1 MNDSEKH
8 DHKSGETGLRR
19 TAIGVWLTMGG
30 LFGWRVLQSFR
41 HPRAKELAKS
51 TAPVT
56 EAVPRPEKI
65 SPVTPLVSQPPAEK
79 PLAVEPLVAEPAVAP
94 PLVPPS
100 AVAQPLI
107 VPPPALPPAAPATQP
122 TPALV
127 QLRTSGPTDELPER
141 SQDRN
146 LDAENGVNLPRRTF
160 WGTALAGSAFLLACA
175 AGIAFL
181 VAYWIGASNWFLGGT
196 LAVSL
201 AAFGVTLVVWARWLT
216 VQREAVAPRKPLCPP
231 QQVRDA
237 AAGSFLEGAQD
248 IQRRSLLRWVGLAG
262 IGLAASTVISLLR
275 SIGFPAT
282 AALNSRVWKRGQ
294 RLVTTDGKPVPA
306 NALRPGVT
314 LIVFPENSIGAERA
328 QTVLL
333 RVDPNLLQLP
343 KDREN
348 WAPLG
353 NLAYSRVCTHAGCTV
368 GLYEKT
374 TQLLMCPCHQ
384 STFDVLRAARPNGGP
399 AARALPQLPLYT
411 DSDGNLRAAGGFSD
425 PPGPGFWGMA

>member
-1 MNDSEKH
+1 MNGSEEHDSR
-8 DHKSGETGLRR
+8 SGETVQRR
-19 TAIGVWLTMGG
+19 LAIGVWLTMGG
-30 LFGWRVLQSFR
+30 LFGWQVLQSFR
-41 HPRAKELAKS
+41 HARAKEIVEAP
-51 TAPVT
+51 APVA
-56 EAVPRPEKI
+56 EAGPTPERAL
-65 SPVTPLVSQPPAEK
+65 P
-79 PLAVEPLVAEPAVAP
+79 
-94 PLVPPS
+94 
-100 AVAQPLI
+100 
-107 VPPPALPPAAPATQP
+107 VPPPADPTSAPSALPTPVLVQRRTAGPAEELPP
-122 TPALV
+122 
-127 QLRTSGPTDELPER
+127 R
-141 SQDRN
+141 SHDRN
-146 LDAENGVNLPRRTF
+146 LDAESGVNLPRRTF

-181 VAYWIGASNWFLGGT
+181 VAYWIDASNAILGGT
-196 LAVSL
+196 LAVAV
-201 AAFGVTLVVWARWLT
+201 AAFGVTLVVWALWLT
-216 VQREAVAPRKPLCPP
+216 ARREAVEPRKPLCPP
-231 QQVRDA
+231 QEVRDA

-262 IGLAASTVISLLR
+262 IGLAASTLISLLR
-275 SIGFPAT
+275 SIGFPSSAE
-282 AALNSRVWKRGQ
+282 LNSRVWKRGQ

-306 NALRPGVT
+306 TAVQPGVT
-314 LIVFPENSIGAERA
+314 LIVFPEDSIGAERA

-343 KDREN
+343 KDRAN

-411 DSDGNLRAAGGFSD
+411 DGDGNLRAAGGFSD

>member
-1 MNDSEKH
+1 MNGSEEHDSR
-8 DHKSGETGLRR
+8 SGETVQRR
-19 TAIGVWLTMGG
+19 LAIGVWLTMGG
-30 LFGWRVLQSFR
+30 LFGWQVLQSFR
-41 HPRAKELAKS
+41 HARAKEIVEAP
-51 TAPVT
+51 APVA
-56 EAVPRPEKI
+56 EAGPTPERAL
-65 SPVTPLVSQPPAEK
+65 P
-79 PLAVEPLVAEPAVAP
+79 
-94 PLVPPS
+94 
-100 AVAQPLI
+100 
-107 VPPPALPPAAPATQP
+107 VPPPADPASAPSALPTPVLVQRRTAGPTEELPP
-122 TPALV
+122 
-127 QLRTSGPTDELPER
+127 R
-141 SQDRN
+141 SHDRN
-146 LDAENGVNLPRRTF
+146 LDAESGVNLPRRTF

-181 VAYWIGASNWFLGGT
+181 VAYWIDASNAILGGT
-196 LAVSL
+196 LAVAV
-201 AAFGVTLVVWARWLT
+201 AAFGVTLVVWALWLT
-216 VQREAVAPRKPLCPP
+216 ARREAVEPRKPLCPP
-231 QQVRDA
+231 QEVRDA

-262 IGLAASTVISLLR
+262 IGLAASTLISLLR
-275 SIGFPAT
+275 SIGFPSSAE
-282 AALNSRVWKRGQ
+282 LNSRVWKRGQ

-306 NALRPGVT
+306 TAVQPGVT
-314 LIVFPENSIGAERA
+314 LIVFPEDSIGAERA

-343 KDREN
+343 KDRAN

-411 DSDGNLRAAGGFSD
+411 DGDGNLRAAGGFSD

>member
-1 MNDSEKH
+1 MNGSEEHDSR
-8 DHKSGETGLRR
+8 SGETVQRR
-19 TAIGVWLTMGG
+19 LAIGVWLTMGG
-30 LFGWRVLQSFR
+30 LFGWQVLQSFR
-41 HPRAKELAKS
+41 HARAKEIVEAP
-51 TAPVT
+51 APVA
-56 EAVPRPEKI
+56 EAGPTPERAL
-65 SPVTPLVSQPPAEK
+65 P
-79 PLAVEPLVAEPAVAP
+79 
-94 PLVPPS
+94 
-100 AVAQPLI
+100 
-107 VPPPALPPAAPATQP
+107 VPPPADPASAPSALPTPVLVQRRTAGPAEELPP
-122 TPALV
+122 
-127 QLRTSGPTDELPER
+127 R
-141 SQDRN
+141 SHDRN
-146 LDAENGVNLPRRTF
+146 LDAESGVNLPRRTF

-181 VAYWIGASNWFLGGT
+181 VAYWIDASNAILGGT
-196 LAVSL
+196 LAVAV
-201 AAFGVTLVVWARWLT
+201 AAFGVTLVVWALWLT
-216 VQREAVAPRKPLCPP
+216 ARREAVEPRKPLCPP
-231 QQVRDA
+231 QEVRDA

-262 IGLAASTVISLLR
+262 IGLAASTLISLLR
-275 SIGFPAT
+275 SIGFPSSAE
-282 AALNSRVWKRGQ
+282 LNSRVWKRGQ

-306 NALRPGVT
+306 TAVQPGVT
-314 LIVFPENSIGAERA
+314 LIVFPEDSIGAERA

-343 KDREN
+343 KDRAN

-411 DSDGNLRAAGGFSD
+411 DGDGNLRAAGGFSD

>member
-1 MNDSEKH
+1 MNGSEEQ
-8 DHKSGETGLRR
+8 DARSGETVQRR
-19 TAIGVWLTMGG
+19 LSIGVWLTMGG
-30 LFGWRVLQSFR
+30 LFGWQVLQSFR
-41 HPRAKELAKS
+41 HARAKEIVEAP
-51 TAPVT
+51 APVA
-56 EAVPRPEKI
+56 EAGATPERALPI
-65 SPVTPLVSQPPAEK
+65 
-79 PLAVEPLVAEPAVAP
+79 
-94 PLVPPS
+94 
-100 AVAQPLI
+100 
-107 VPPPALPPAAPATQP
+107 PPPADPASAPSALP
-122 TPALV
+122 TPVLV
-127 QLRTSGPTDELPER
+127 QRRTAGPAEELPSR
-141 SQDRN
+141 SHDRN
-146 LDAENGVNLPRRTF
+146 LDAESGVNLPRRTF

-181 VAYWIGASNWFLGGT
+181 AAYWIDASNAILGGT
-196 LAVSL
+196 LAVAV
-201 AAFGVTLVVWARWLT
+201 AAFGVTLVVWALWLT
-216 VQREAVAPRKPLCPP
+216 ARREAVEPRKPLCPP
-231 QQVRDA
+231 QEVRDA

-262 IGLAASTVISLLR
+262 IGLAASTLISLLR
-275 SIGFPAT
+275 SIGFPSSAE
-282 AALNSRVWKRGQ
+282 LNSRVWKRGQ

-306 NALRPGVT
+306 TAVQPGVT
-314 LIVFPENSIGAERA
+314 LIVFPEDSIGAERA

-343 KDREN
+343 KDRAN

-411 DSDGNLRAAGGFSD
+411 DGDGNLRAAGGFSD